1 MHPAP
6 RRLWCERDELIQ
18 VFQVALQV
26 LKRKIEELKFVKIL
40 LDIETGIEN
49 VKVNL
54 DDNLRKTAQNIQI

>member
-1 MHPAP
+1 MV
-6 RRLWCERDELIQ
+6 RLIQ